1 MTKKNY
7 FEAPQAELI
16 HVSFEDG
23 FLTTSPGGYSNQG
36 EVPETGD
43 DDDQGGF

>member
-1 MTKKNY
+1 MTKKTY

-23 FLTTSPGGYSNQG
+23 FLTTSPGGVPQ
-36 EVPETGD
+36 PETND
-43 DDDQGGF
+43 IEEEY